1 MTLLLSEKFRKIES
15 FIKSGSFQPPC
26 VNYGY
31 VEKLPFLQTIFL
43 AWLGFLIAVTR
54 DNGKFLTIC
63 HTNLYIELCS
73 RASTKLYH
81 FMFLRSFLSRK
92 WECFSAKNLTYCKIF
107 FLHEINFR
115 QTLAERWCG
124 GLHSSLSLSLSFS
137 LYLPPDL
144 FLSLFLSISLSSLV
158 SQQSEHVNY
167 QLCLSSTDSSLVKM
181 LTKRSFNF
189 KGTVSWKFTFIKCV
203 KDLG

>member
-1 MTLLLSEKFRKIES
+1 MVQYSTFILFSNNFQILSENKCLHQGAHERSILERKNTKNLVTLLLSEKFRKIES

-92 WECFSAKNLTYCKIF
+92 WECFSAKNLT
-107 FLHEINFR
+107 
-115 QTLAERWCG
+115 
-124 GLHSSLSLSLSFS
+124 
-137 LYLPPDL
+137 
-144 FLSLFLSISLSSLV
+144 
-158 SQQSEHVNY
+158 
-167 QLCLSSTDSSLVKM
+167 
-181 LTKRSFNF
+181 
-189 KGTVSWKFTFIKCV
+189 
-203 KDLG
+203 